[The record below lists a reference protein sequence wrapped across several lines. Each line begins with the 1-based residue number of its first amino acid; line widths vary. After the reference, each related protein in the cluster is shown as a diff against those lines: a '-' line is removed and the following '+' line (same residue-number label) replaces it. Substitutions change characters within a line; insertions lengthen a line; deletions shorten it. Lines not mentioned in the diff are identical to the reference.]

1 MQRHLSGLRQES
13 RLIVDSRL
21 HWQLVQ
27 SEAMKEP
34 GRSLLELLDV
44 IESLRGPDGC
54 PWDQEQELSDV
65 GQHLLEEVCEV
76 LDANSDGKGRPTEH
90 VCEEQGDVLMNVFMA
105 SVIASEDESF
115 DLSSVAGGIRNK
127 LVRRHP
133 HVFGDQDVK
142 NSREV
147 LKLWNSIKEEE
158 RKERAPAGEDTSAAS
173 ILDRVPRSLPSVQ
186 RAEKV
191 SKKASSCGLDW
202 SDATG
207 VIDKLKEEVSEL
219 ESALSADVERS
230 GVGDIQDELGDI
242 LFTAVNLCRKLGYSA
257 DEALVRST
265 RKFITRFKGVEKD
278 LGTLEGRDA
287 DELNA
292 AWDRVKGSE
301 ANE

>member
-1 MQRHLSGLRQES
+1 
-13 RLIVDSRL
+13 
-21 HWQLVQ
+21 
-27 SEAMKEP
+27 MKEP
-34 GRSLLELLDV
+34 ARSLLELLDV

-54 PWDQEQELSDV
+54 PWDQEQELSDI

-76 LDANSDGKGRPTEH
+76 LDAISDGGGRPTEH
-90 VCEEQGDVLMNVFMA
+90 VCEELGDVLMNVFMA

-115 DLSSVAGGIRNK
+115 DLSSVATGIRKK

-133 HVFGDQDVK
+133 HVFGDKAVK
-142 NSREV
+142 NSGEV

-158 RKERAPAGEDTSAAS
+158 RKERDPAGEDGSAAS

-186 RAEKV
+186 RAEKI

-202 SDATG
+202 VDANG

-219 ESALSADVERS
+219 EGALSADADGIAGGAIEE
-230 GVGDIQDELGDI
+230 ELGDI

-265 RKFITRFKGVEKD
+265 RKFTTRFKCVEMD

-301 ANE
+301 TDG

>member
-1 MQRHLSGLRQES
+1 
-13 RLIVDSRL
+13 
-21 HWQLVQ
+21 
-27 SEAMKEP
+27 MKEP
-34 GRSLLELLDV
+34 ARSLLELLDV

-54 PWDQEQELSDV
+54 PWDQEQELSDI

-76 LDANSDGKGRPTEH
+76 LDAISDGGGRPTEH
-90 VCEEQGDVLMNVFMA
+90 VCEELGDVLMNVFMA

-115 DLSSVAGGIRNK
+115 DLSSVATGIRKK

-133 HVFGDQDVK
+133 HVFGDKAVK
-142 NSREV
+142 NSGEV

-158 RKERAPAGEDTSAAS
+158 RKELGPAGEDGSAAS

-186 RAEKV
+186 RAEKI
-191 SKKASSCGLDW
+191 SKKASNCGLDW
-202 SDATG
+202 VDANG

-219 ESALSADVERS
+219 EGALSADAD
-230 GVGDIQDELGDI
+230 GLAGGAIQEELGDI

-265 RKFITRFKGVEKD
+265 RKFTTRFKCVEMD

-301 ANE
+301 TDG

>member
-1 MQRHLSGLRQES
+1 
-13 RLIVDSRL
+13 
-21 HWQLVQ
+21 
-27 SEAMKEP
+27 MKEP
-34 GRSLLELLDV
+34 GRPLLELLDV
-44 IESLRGPDGC
+44 IESLRGPGGC
-54 PWDQEQELSDV
+54 PWDQEQELSDI

-76 LDANSDGKGRPTEH
+76 LDAISDGGGRPTEH
-90 VCEEQGDVLMNVFMA
+90 VCEELGDVLMNVFMA

-115 DLSSVAGGIRNK
+115 DLSSVATGIRKK

-133 HVFGDQDVK
+133 HVFGDKAVK

-158 RKERAPAGEDTSAAS
+158 RKERGPAGEDGSVAS

-186 RAEKV
+186 RAEKI

-202 SDATG
+202 VDANG

-219 ESALSADVERS
+219 EGALSADAD
-230 GVGDIQDELGDI
+230 GIAGGAIQEELGDI

-265 RKFITRFKGVEKD
+265 RKFITRFKCVEMD
-278 LGTLEGRDA
+278 LGAIEGRDA

-292 AWDRVKGSE
+292 AWDRAKGSE
-301 ANE
+301 TDE

>member
-1 MQRHLSGLRQES
+1 
-13 RLIVDSRL
+13 
-21 HWQLVQ
+21 
-27 SEAMKEP
+27 MKEP

-44 IESLRGPDGC
+44 IESLRGPGGC
-54 PWDQEQELSDV
+54 PWDQEQELPDI

-76 LDANSDGKGRPTEH
+76 LDAISDGEGRPTEH
-90 VCEEQGDVLMNVFMA
+90 VCEELGDVLMNVFMA

-115 DLSSVAGGIRNK
+115 DLSSVAVGIRKK

-133 HVFGDQDVK
+133 HVFGDKDAK
-142 NSREV
+142 NSEEV

-158 RKERAPAGEDTSAAS
+158 RKERAPTGEDASAAS

-186 RAEKV
+186 RAEKI

-202 SDATG
+202 VDAAG
-207 VIDKLKEEVSEL
+207 VIDKLKEENVDEKAGKIIDKLKEEVSEL
-219 ESALSADVERS
+219 EGALSSDVDRIA
-230 GVGDIQDELGDI
+230 GGDIQEELGDI

-265 RKFITRFKGVEKD
+265 RKFITRFKGVERD

-301 ANE
+301 TNE